1 MTEAEKLLATLD
13 VNDPK
18 LLPIPSKDD
27 GYIVIGE
34 DRIITVPDALKRIA
48 VQYDID
54 VEAVMFEC
62 PRYFNGIDLTKLD
75 LYVNYIRADGGPSS
89 YHIED
94 VTINP
99 ENDKQIHF
107 TWLIGGYLTEV
118 AGNLQFIVSG
128 SKTDESGNVVNKW
141 NTEINSDL
149 YISKSI
155 GSAEY
160 VAALY
165 PDIVTQLL
173 TRLKSTVSYR
183 VVGKIAVLPET
194 ETKIACTGIVIS
206 TTELLMFE
214 PGKTEQLTTIVTPS
228 NTTDV
233 ISWKSSNVDVA
244 TVTNTGLVKAV
255 GYGTA
260 EITVTCG
267 TQTAICHVNVKQT
280 GTDLK

>member
-75 LYVNYIRADGGPSS
+75 LYVNYMRADGALSS
-89 YHIED
+89 YHVED
-94 VTINP
+94 VTVNP
-99 ENDKQIHF
+99 DNDKQIHF

-149 YISKSI
+149 HISKSI

-160 VAALY
+160 VVSLY

-173 TRLKSTVSYR
+173 TRLESTVSYR

-194 ETKIACTGIVIS
+194 ETKIACTGIVIN
-206 TTELLMFE
+206 TTELLMSE
-214 PGKTEQLTTIVTPS
+214 PGKTEQLTTTVTPS

-267 TQTAICHVNVKQT
+267 TQTAICHANVKQT
-280 GTDLK
+280 ETE

>member
-27 GYIVIGE
+27 GYIIIGE

-107 TWLIGGYLTEV
+107 TWLVGGYLTEV

-149 YISKSI
+149 YIPKSI
-155 GSAEY
+155 ESAEH

-173 TRLKSTVSYR
+173 TRLENT
-183 VVGKIAVLPET
+183 AVY
-194 ETKIACTGIVIS
+194 
-206 TTELLMFE
+206 
-214 PGKTEQLTTIVTPS
+214 TPS
-228 NTTDV
+228 VSADGV
-233 ISWKSSNVDVA
+233 ISW
-244 TVTNTGLVKAV
+244 TNDNEKENPEPVNIKGPKGDKGDIGL
-255 GYGTA
+255 
-260 EITVTCG
+260 
-267 TQTAICHVNVKQT
+267 T
-280 GTDLK
+280 GTFLTFCLRLLVTFLLQFQPLKSKFVLIHHH

>member
-13 VNDPK
+13 GNDPK

-75 LYVNYIRADGGPSS
+75 LYVNYMRADGALSI
-89 YHIED
+89 YHVED
-94 VTINP
+94 VTVNP

-149 YISKSI
+149 HISKGI
-155 GSAEY
+155 GSAEH
-160 VAALY
+160 VVSLY

-173 TRLKSTVSYR
+173 TRLESTVSYR
-183 VVGKIAVLPET
+183 VVGKIAVFPET
-194 ETKIACTGIVIS
+194 ETKIACTDIAIN
-206 TTELLMFE
+206 TTELLMSE
-214 PGKTEQLTTIVTPS
+214 LGKTEQLTTTVTPS

-244 TVTNTGLVKAV
+244 AVTNTGLVKAV

-280 GTDLK
+280 ETD

>member
-75 LYVNYIRADGGPSS
+75 LYVNYMRADGALSS
-89 YHIED
+89 YHVED
-94 VTINP
+94 VTVNP
-99 ENDKQIHF
+99 DNDKQIHF

-149 YISKSI
+149 HISKSI

-160 VAALY
+160 VVSLY

-173 TRLKSTVSYR
+173 TRLESTVSYR

-194 ETKIACTGIVIS
+194 ETKIACTGIVIN
-206 TTELLMFE
+206 TTELLMSE
-214 PGKTEQLTTIVTPS
+214 PGKTEQLTTTVTPS

-267 TQTAICHVNVKQT
+267 TQTAICHTNVKQT
-280 GTDLK
+280 ETE